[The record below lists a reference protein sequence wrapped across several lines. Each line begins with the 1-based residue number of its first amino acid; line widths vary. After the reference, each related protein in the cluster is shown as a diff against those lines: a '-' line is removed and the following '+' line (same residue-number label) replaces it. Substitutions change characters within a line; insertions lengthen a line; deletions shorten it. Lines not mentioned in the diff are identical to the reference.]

1 MKNKMEN
8 RYYFIDE
15 LEVDFIRNE
24 DGNPFW
30 ALNKEDAK
38 EFIKDLPYQ
47 IIKISINN
55 N

>member
-1 MKNKMEN
+1 MEN

-15 LEVDFIRNE
+15 LTVDFIRNK
-24 DGNPFW
+24 DGNPVW
-30 ALNKEDAK
+30 CLNEEKAK
-38 EFIKDLPYQ
+38 NFIKDLPYQ

>member
-1 MKNKMEN
+1 MEN

-15 LEVDFIRNE
+15 LELDFIRNE
-24 DGNPFW
+24 DGYPLW
-30 ALNKEDAK
+30 ALDEEDAR

-47 IIKISINN
+47 IIKIPINN